1 MSGSHTS
8 ATAPALGFSDARGC
22 KDWLGA
28 LPLGNIPQAQALVLE
43 QLQGLNGADI
53 AGLERLKCLELLR
66 DKIAFLHGEQRSR
79 YFGKTLPLS
88 PNDSAAWTTGRALL
102 EEMEAGYRKCL
113 ADARAG
119 AGDAA
124 PHEALIAQRLMRS
137 IGAQMLFHALVYR
150 RFDPLLWSRLHELYG
165 ECEARGF
172 AAQPVK
178 DSLEGEGG
186 NSSVAEAYA
195 QVVLLQAAFLSEMT
209 APQVDFAEALLRMWT
224 RKVQLLSSPPPGDTR
239 RLDAL
244 VIDPAKP
251 IGARPQPRP
260 DLQAGQRIV
269 ETDALSKS
277 IRRRIHGL
285 QTGEDVATLGLPP
298 QSANVEALA
307 ELKRLHKLW
316 CEGAPP
322 RPAPRPSG
330 TDKAGLVFGFGEIHF
345 FVSGGKPFEQPD
357 KKREL
362 TSQEQKDIEVF
373 GRVREQ
379 TSINAMAQS
388 QGRGVVMPSVTVE
401 GWPVVDELQGAVRVQ
416 RPNTSG
422 KGVAIGRLVAIR
434 MGDAA
439 PFYLG
444 WITELVQ
451 ETDGRLIAT
460 VSILPG
466 KPEPIAVRATEVRN
480 RASAQWTQGLRLPPL
495 EKLKIPA
502 TLVLPSGLAHRGRGV
517 EMWSGGA
524 KEATVAEILE
534 HGSDF
539 DRVTTL

>member
-1 MSGSHTS
+1 MSDT
-8 ATAPALGFSDARGC
+8 ALGFSDARGC

-28 LPLGNIPQAQALVLE
+28 LPLTNIPQAQTLVLE
-43 QLQGLNGADI
+43 QLQGLNAADI
-53 AGLERLKCLELLR
+53 AAMERLKCLELLR
-66 DKIAFLHGEQRSR
+66 DKIAFLQGEQRSR
-79 YFGKTLPLS
+79 YFGKTIPLS
-88 PNDSAAWTTGRALL
+88 PNDSTAWTTGRTLL

-113 ADARAG
+113 AGARAG
-119 AGDAA
+119 EGEAA
-124 PHEALIAQRLMRS
+124 QHEALIAQRVMRC
-137 IGAQMLFHALVYR
+137 IGAQMVFHALVYR
-150 RFDPLLWSRLHELYG
+150 RFDPLLWSRLHDLYG
-165 ECEARGF
+165 ESASKGI

-186 NSSVAEAYA
+186 TSSVAEAYA
-195 QVVLLQAAFLSEMT
+195 QLVLLQAAFLSEMT
-209 APQVDFAEALLRMWT
+209 APQIDFTEALLRMWS
-224 RKVQLLSSPPPGDTR
+224 RKVQMLAAPPAGDTR

-260 DLQAGQRIV
+260 DLQEGQRIV
-269 ETDALSKS
+269 ETLELSKS
-277 IRRRIHGL
+277 MRRRIHGL
-285 QTGEDVATLGLPP
+285 QSGEDVATLGLPS
-298 QSANVEALA
+298 QSASVDPLV

-322 RPAPRPSG
+322 RPAPKTSQ
-330 TDKAGLVFGFGEIHF
+330 TDKAGLVFGINDIHF
-345 FVSGGKPFEQPD
+345 FASSGKMFEQPD
-357 KKREL
+357 KKQREL
-362 TSQEQKDIEVF
+362 TSQEMKDIEVF

-379 TSINAMAQS
+379 TSLNAMAQT
-388 QGRGVVMPSVTVE
+388 QGRGQVMPSVTVE

-416 RPNTSG
+416 RPSTSS

-444 WITELVQ
+444 WMTELVQ

-466 KPEPIAVRATEVRN
+466 KPEPIAVRAGDVRN

-495 EKLKIPA
+495 EKLQIPA
-502 TLVLPSGLAHRGRGV
+502 TLVLPSGLGHRGRGV
-517 EMWSGGA
+517 EVWSGGS
-524 KEATVAEILE
+524 KEATILDILE
-534 HGSDF
+534 HGTDF
-539 DRVTTL
+539 DRATTM